1 MQVHNFFKIVII
13 YGKLVYKST
22 IYLVK
27 EENKWLF

>member
-1 MQVHNFFKIVII
+1 LFKIIII

-22 IYLVK
+22 IYLVN